1 MKIVRVA
8 EYLRYSSEMQRDS
21 LSIEGQH
28 DVNVKFCAAKSVNGE
43 NWQIVEAYKDE
54 AQSASTTNRP
64 DFRRMMTDARAG
76 KFDVIVVYKIDRF
89 SRSITD
95 TLLTLREL
103 EGWGVSFASA
113 SEQFDFTTPGGKMM
127 MVILTLLA
135 ETFLDNL
142 SADTTRGKRINA
154 ERGYTNGNIAPLG
167 YFLDKKELKKSPDNE
182 AVAEAFENYSTGEW
196 SDATIAKFLTQKT
209 GQFVSTDSA
218 AAILRNPV
226 YAGFVVYR
234 GMVKRGMGR
243 NPKRQAR
250 LIPGRHEATVS
261 QELFDRVQTVRR
273 KRRTHSG
280 APPKRIY
287 LLGKL
292 ARCSV
297 CGSPLRAKAITDR
310 DYALSYRCTAHERG
324 VECSASQSPVREAHL
339 MPQLDAL
346 MQTLTMPPEVI
357 DAALAAL
364 RNEDKSAEI
373 AAKKAALE
381 SEKARVAHL
390 YKIGL
395 ISEKQLDADAERIKS
410 ELSSLAIQ
418 PVTVSDE
425 AAAILQNLYGLWQK
439 ADRRQKAHMLRLLL
453 DGVAVDTT
461 KKQIAAYIPHE
472 DFAAIFRAVNL
483 IPL

>member
-1 MKIVRVA
+1 MKIVKVA

-21 LSIEGQH
+21 LSLEGQH
-28 DVNVKFCAAKSVNGE
+28 DVNVKFCAAKSMNGE
-43 NWQIVEAYKDE
+43 NWKIVETYKDE

-76 KFDVIVVYKIDRF
+76 KFNVIVVYKIDRF

-167 YFLDKKELKKSPDNE
+167 YFLDKKELKKSPDNK
-182 AVAEAFENYSTGEW
+182 AIAEAFENYSTGEW

-250 LIPGRHEATVS
+250 LIPGRHKATIS
-261 QELFDRVQTVRR
+261 QELFDRVQNVRR
-273 KRRTHSG
+273 KRRTHTG

-297 CGSPLRAKAITDR
+297 CGGPLRAKAITDR
-310 DYALSYRCTAHERG
+310 EYQLTYRCTSKERG
-324 VECSASQSPVREAHL
+324 VECSASQAPVRESHL
-339 MPQLDAL
+339 MPQLDLL

-364 RNEDKSAEI
+364 RNEDRSAEI
-373 AAKKAALE
+373 AAKKMPLNLRKRGW
-381 SEKARVAHL
+381 SIFTNMV
-390 YKIGL
+390 
-395 ISEKQLDADAERIKS
+395 
-410 ELSSLAIQ
+410 LS
-418 PVTVSDE
+418 PK
-425 AAAILQNLYGLWQK
+425 N
-439 ADRRQKAHMLRLLL
+439 
-453 DGVAVDTT
+453 
-461 KKQIAAYIPHE
+461 
-472 DFAAIFRAVNL
+472 N
-483 IPL
+483 